1 MGFSLANW
9 RADAA
14 CADIDAE
21 LMFST
26 AAEQHAIKRVCRR
39 CPVIAECLIESLE
52 NRIQFGVWGGLT
64 ERERR
69 VLLRKHPNRNSWQEL
84 LTPSPTTQLA
94 AQRLD

>member
-1 MGFSLANW
+1 MDNW

-26 AAEQHAIKRVCRR
+26 AADQHAIKRVCRH
-39 CPVIAECLIESLE
+39 CPVITECLIESLE

-69 VLLRKHPNRNSWQEL
+69 VLLRKHPNQNSWREL
-84 LTPSPTTQLA
+84 LTTSPTTQLA
-94 AQRLD
+94 SQRLD